1 MKITLTLILDYNRLF
16 FFEKQCNHRLK
27 VMTMATV
34 YTRQEVAEMLRVS
47 IQTIDKEIKKG
58 NLKRVKIGSR
68 VLITDT
74 DLFDYLERMKV
85 ERVWNVRD

>member
-1 MKITLTLILDYNRLF
+1 
-16 FFEKQCNHRLK
+16 
-27 VMTMATV
+27 MTMATV

-47 IQTIDKEIKKG
+47 IQTIDKEIKRG

-74 DLFDYLERMKV
+74 DLFDYLERMKRESM
-85 ERVWNVRD
+85 ERKGLDMHMNNTG

>member
-1 MKITLTLILDYNRLF
+1 
-16 FFEKQCNHRLK
+16 
-27 VMTMATV
+27 MTMATV

-74 DLFDYLERMKV
+74 DLFDYLERMKG

>member
-1 MKITLTLILDYNRLF
+1 
-16 FFEKQCNHRLK
+16 
-27 VMTMATV
+27 MATV

-47 IQTIDKEIKKG
+47 IQTIDKEIKRG

-74 DLFDYLERMKV
+74 DLFDYLERMKG

>member
-1 MKITLTLILDYNRLF
+1 
-16 FFEKQCNHRLK
+16 
-27 VMTMATV
+27 MATV

-47 IQTIDKEIKKG
+47 IQTIDKEIKRG

-74 DLFDYLERMKV
+74 DLFDYLERMKRESM
-85 ERVWNVRD
+85 ERKGLDMHMNNTG

>member
-1 MKITLTLILDYNRLF
+1 
-16 FFEKQCNHRLK
+16 
-27 VMTMATV
+27 MATV

-74 DLFDYLERMKV
+74 DLFDYLERMKG